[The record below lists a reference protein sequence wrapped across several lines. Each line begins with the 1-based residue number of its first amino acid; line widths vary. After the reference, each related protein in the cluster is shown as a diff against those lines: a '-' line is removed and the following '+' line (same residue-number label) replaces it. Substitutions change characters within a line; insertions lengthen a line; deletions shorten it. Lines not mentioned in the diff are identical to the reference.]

1 LKKIHYILVVGVTFF
16 ILLFLTLNK
25 NSKTYFGNYHY
36 QLWADKMGYHV
47 YLPSLFIYD
56 FDASKFPD
64 KIADSTGAGFS
75 FEGNK
80 VVTKYPY
87 GVALLQSPFW
97 MIAHIFSSD
106 KTGFSQAYAN
116 AVNFAAVTYLLVS
129 LILLFIVL
137 KRHQVKGERSILILL
152 ALTFGTNLIY
162 YVIQEGGM
170 SHIYSFFAFTGFVFF
185 VTHPAFLTNKKLLI
199 GAALFLGLI
208 LSIRTLN
215 IVFAFTVLLL
225 LYPNIKSLFKF
236 SLYALPAMVLF
247 YVPQAVYYYY
257 LNGSLVMDSYKDE
270 GFIHLF
276 HPMIVEV
283 LFAAQSGMFPY
294 TPLMLLLVL
303 SLFIKPSLHYVQL
316 ICFAIYLLIYA
327 SWHSYYLGCSYGH
340 RAIID
345 ILPIFILSV
354 PSWMNKLSN
363 KQVYILSGILLLG
376 IYVNM
381 TFVNVYDGCFYGK
394 NEWDWDEYIQLF
406 LRDPYSVFKFV

>member
-1 LKKIHYILVVGVTFF
+1 MKKIHYILVVGVTFF

-80 VVTKYPY
+80 VVSKYPY

-97 MIAHIFSSD
+97 LVAHVLASD
-106 KTGFSQAYAN
+106 KTGFSQAYATSIN
-116 AVNFAAVTYLLVS
+116 YAAVFYLLMG
-129 LILLFIVL
+129 LIFLFRVL
-137 KRHQVKGERSILILL
+137 QRYELKIYIIFLVLIG
-152 ALTFGTNLIY
+152 LTFGTNLIY

-170 SHIYSFFAFTGFVFF
+170 SHVYSFFAFSGLVYF
-185 VTHPAFLTNKKLLI
+185 VTHPQFLENKKLLI
-199 GAALFLGLI
+199 GAALFFGLI

-215 IVFAFTVLLL
+215 IAFAGVFILF
-225 LYPNIKSLFKF
+225 LYPNFKSLLKIG
-236 SLYALPAMVLF
+236 LYILPAMVLF
-247 YVPQAVYYYY
+247 YLPQAIYYYY
-257 LNGSLVMDSYKDE
+257 LNGTLVMDSYKDE
-270 GFIHLF
+270 GFIHILK
-276 HPMIVEV
+276 PKIIEV
-283 LFAAQSGMFPY
+283 LFAAQSGLFPY
-294 TPLMLLLVL
+294 TPLLLLLFLGIVL
-303 SLFIKPSLHYVQL
+303 KPKTNYIQVVCFILY
-316 ICFAIYLLIYA
+316 ILIYA

-345 ILPIFILSV
+345 ILPIFILSM
-354 PSWMNKLSN
+354 PNWLNKLSN
-363 KQVYILSGILLLG
+363 KQVYVLTGIILLC

-381 TFVNVYDGCFYGK
+381 TFVYSYDGCFYGK
-394 NEWDWDEYIQLF
+394 DEWDWDEYIKLF
-406 LRDPYSVFKFV
+406 KS